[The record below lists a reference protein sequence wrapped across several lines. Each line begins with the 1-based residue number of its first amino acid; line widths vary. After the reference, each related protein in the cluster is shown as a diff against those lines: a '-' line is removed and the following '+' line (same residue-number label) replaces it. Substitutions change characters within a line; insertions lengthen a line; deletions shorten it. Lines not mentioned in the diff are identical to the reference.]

1 VNAANSA
8 GSACQKSKLKKN
20 RTNCGN
26 GHHNIEECWSEGGGT
41 YGKAPD
47 WWKKQQS
54 KKQRKAKVNTATHS
68 DSDDDTA
75 ESAHVFQDPMD
86 CYLSC
91 IDLDS
96 GNYDKC
102 SVRWDVDATESI
114 TGHEGIH
121 LESKHELAT
130 CANTPAPPFY
140 CDSGATSHISPNFS
154 DLMELMQ
161 IPIQQVHGM
170 NGSSVAALGR
180 GKIRLCCGKG
190 RVKDALYIPTAAL
203 HLFSIGQLCDD
214 GLIATFNSTGHNF
227 RNKNGKVIARGTQTG
242 KDLYHFNGN
251 MLIVEHAYIAHAA
264 STLETWHCCL
274 GHVSYQSVIDMA
286 KNGLT

>member
-1 VNAANSA
+1 
-8 GSACQKSKLKKN
+8 
-20 RTNCGN
+20 
-26 GHHNIEECWSEGGGT
+26 
-41 YGKAPD
+41 
-47 WWKKQQS
+47 
-54 KKQRKAKVNTATHS
+54 
-68 DSDDDTA
+68 
-75 ESAHVFQDPMD
+75 
-86 CYLSC
+86 
-91 IDLDS
+91 
-96 GNYDKC
+96 
-102 SVRWDVDATESI
+102 
-114 TGHEGIH
+114 
-121 LESKHELAT
+121 
-130 CANTPAPPFY
+130 
-140 CDSGATSHISPNFS
+140 
-154 DLMELMQ
+154 MELMQ